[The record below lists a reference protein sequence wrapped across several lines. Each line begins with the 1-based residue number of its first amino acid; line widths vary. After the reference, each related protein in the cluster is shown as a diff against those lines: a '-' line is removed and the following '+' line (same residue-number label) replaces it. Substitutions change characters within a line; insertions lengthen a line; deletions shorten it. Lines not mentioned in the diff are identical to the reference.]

1 MQQNTQHGSRP
12 WFRQSDM
19 QKFSY
24 ITREGRIE
32 KDISKMI
39 LGIPGRYEITYDFM
53 YGSGS
58 RQIKSVFTLF
68 IGILSDFNHICF
80 FLFNFMELI
89 KLSSLFRR

>member
-1 MQQNTQHGSRP
+1 
-12 WFRQSDM
+12 M

-53 YGSGS
+53 YVSGSG
-58 RQIKSVFTLF
+58 QIKSVFTLF